1 MQSGPHSPG
10 SGRVRDTS
18 TAETTTKPR
27 AVMGADGQ
35 VGVGH
40 RTSGGQETEREQK
53 RNERVMAE
61 TGGEERK
68 KHEG

>member
-1 MQSGPHSPG
+1 MMMAQSGPHSPG
-10 SGRVRDTS
+10 SGRVRDTP
-18 TAETTTKPR
+18 TAETTT
-27 AVMGADGQ
+27 GADGQ

-40 RTSGGQETEREQK
+40 RTPGGQETEREEK

-61 TGGEERK
+61 TGGEGRK